1 MTALRTLNKAS
12 RIHQLMKCFR
22 RLGADEGGSFATFF
36 ALAAVPL
43 LGFVG
48 VSVDYSRALASKSA
62 MQGAADATALALA
75 KQISETSGTL
85 QAQPTFNSL
94 FTRPDVQ
101 VTSVS
106 SSVASSGN
114 SDLVTVIAEGSIS
127 TTFLHIL
134 GYSAIPLQARS
145 SASIA
150 TDSDGCVLAL
160 DATADSAV
168 SLGGSTNV
176 NLNSCTVYSNS
187 ASTVALSASG
197 TSTLNA
203 EAIGAVGDVSISSS
217 NVVTTDGIHTHLQG
231 IRDPYAD
238 VQMPPFSGCTD
249 HNLNVKATMTID
261 PGVYCNGISVNAG
274 GTLNLNPGVY
284 IVDRGTFAVN
294 GGGTV
299 VGKGVTIVFTSS
311 TGSNWADVTINGNA
325 SVTLTAPI
333 GGATAGLVFFAD
345 RNAPKGIAFKLN
357 GGSSQILGGAVY
369 VPTGAVSY
377 SGGAASSASCTQI
390 IGDTVNFTGNSSVAI
405 NCSGYATKPFGA
417 TSLRL
422 IS

>member
-22 RLGADEGGSFATFF
+22 RLGADQRGSVATFF

-62 MQGAADATALALA
+62 MQGAAVSSALALA
-75 KQISETSGTL
+75 LLFFENWSAL
-85 QAQPTFNSL
+85 QAQPTFNAL

-106 SSVASSGN
+106 SSGASSGN

-231 IRDPYAD
+231 IRNPFAD

-249 HNLNVKATMTID
+249 HNLNVFVLLSID
-261 PGVYCNGISVNAG
+261 TGVYCFG
-274 GTLNLNPGVY
+274 
-284 IVDRGTFAVN
+284 FC
-294 GGGTV
+294 
-299 VGKGVTIVFTSS
+299 VF
-311 TGSNWADVTINGNA
+311 V
-325 SVTLTAPI
+325 
-333 GGATAGLVFFAD
+333 
-345 RNAPKGIAFKLN
+345 
-357 GGSSQILGGAVY
+357 GGSL
-369 VPTGAVSY
+369 
-377 SGGAASSASCTQI
+377 
-390 IGDTVNFTGNSSVAI
+390 
-405 NCSGYATKPFGA
+405 
-417 TSLRL
+417 
-422 IS
+422 

>member
-1 MTALRTLNKAS
+1 MAPMIAFHRVTVTRLMESLLALR
-12 RIHQLMKCFR
+12 
-22 RLGADEGGSFATFF
+22 ADQRGSFATFF

-48 VSVDYSRALASKSA
+48 VSVDYSRALASKTA
-62 MQGAADATALALA
+62 MQGAADATALTLA
-75 KQISETSGTL
+75 KQINESSNAL
-85 QAQPTFNSL
+85 QAQPTFNAM

-114 SDLVTVIAEGSIS
+114 SNLVTVTVNGTIA
-127 TTFLHIL
+127 TTFLQIL
-134 GYSAIPLQARS
+134 GYPVIPLQARS
-145 SASIA
+145 SASVA

-160 DATADSAV
+160 DPTADSAV

-176 NLNSCTVYSNS
+176 NLNSCSVYSNS
-187 ASTVALSASG
+187 DSKTSLSASG
-197 TSTLNA
+197 TATLSA
-203 EAIGAVGDVSISSS
+203 ESVGAVGDVSISSS
-217 NVVTTDGIHTHLQG
+217 NVVTTDGIRTHLQG
-231 IRDPYAD
+231 ITDPYAD
-238 VQMPPFSGCTD
+238 VQMPSVGGCTVN
-249 HNLNVKATMTID
+249 NLNVKATTTID

-284 IVDRGTFAVN
+284 IIDRGTFAVN
-294 GGGTV
+294 GGATV
-299 VGKGVTIVFTSS
+299 IGKGVTIVFTSS
-311 TGSNWADVTINGNA
+311 TGNNWADVTINGNA
-325 SVTLTAPI
+325 SVSLTAPI

-345 RNAPKGIAFKLN
+345 RNTPKGTAFKLN
-357 GGSSQILGGAVY
+357 GGSNQTFGGAVY
-369 VPTGAVSY
+369 VPTAAVSY

-422 IS
+422 VS